1 MLYAVIDIGS
11 TTMRMAIYQISQNKL
26 ELVHKRK
33 YTVGLASY
41 VQDGI
46 MTPEGIDKACEILNK
61 FHAFL
66 TSFNIK
72 NVSAFTTAALRNAKN
87 SEEAVAKIIERTG
100 INLHIISGDQEATYD
115 FIAATHDLDYSE
127 GFIVDIG
134 GASTELIR
142 FADSKILHKISL
154 PIGSLALHTKY
165 CTDFLPNE
173 AEIAQM
179 VAEAR
184 KIINDAE
191 EFKNI
196 THTEICGIGGTC
208 KGARMLYNEMYHK
221 PDSNDA
227 IPVDKIPEIIS
238 HFTRGH
244 EFSDEDITILL
255 KTVPDRLHTIIP
267 GLIIA
272 NELAKIV
279 NAHSITY
286 KDAGMR
292 EGFLYTHVIKD

>member
-11 TTMRMAIYQISQNKL
+11 TTMRMAIYQISDKKL

-61 FHAFL
+61 FQAFL

-87 SEEAVAKIIERTG
+87 NKEAVAQIIRRTG
-100 INLHIISGDQEATYD
+100 IDLHIISGDQEATYD

-142 FADSKILHKISL
+142 FVDNKIIHKISL
-154 PIGSLALHTKY
+154 PLGSLSLHTKY
-165 CTDFLPNE
+165 CADILPSK

-179 VAEAR
+179 SKEAQ
-184 KIINDAE
+184 KIINTAK

-196 THTEICGIGGTC
+196 SHAEICGIGGTC
-208 KGARMLYNEMYHK
+208 KGARLLYNEMYHK

-227 IPVDKIPEIIS
+227 IAADKIPEIIS
-238 HFTRGH
+238 HFTRGR

-267 GLIIA
+267 GLVIA

-292 EGFLYTHVIKD
+292 EGFLYTHVIKE